1 MSKLSGQV
9 AIVTGAGRGIG
20 GAAARKLASEGA
32 SVVAVDL
39 DLQALEGNMATIR
52 DAGGEVVG
60 LSADVAA
67 KDFGE
72 VAVARALEEFGALD
86 IIVNNAG
93 YIWNTT
99 IQNTT
104 DEQWQAMLDVHAT
117 GPFRLLR
124 AALPHF
130 REAVRRDEQEGICRH
145 RKVVNV
151 SSVSG
156 TSGSATQVAY
166 SAAKAAVVGLTK
178 TLAKEWGRY
187 RVNVNCVAF
196 GYIGTRLTQGWEGE
210 PPTIEVHGRD
220 HKVGFPKQLAEQIE
234 VGIPLGR
241 RGTPEEAAGAIYLFC
256 IPESDFVSGEV
267 LVCGGGVR

>member
-1 MSKLSGQV
+1 MKLQDRV

-20 GAAARKLASEGA
+20 AAAARKLAAEGA
-32 SVVAVDL
+32 RVVAVDL
-39 DLQALEGNMATIR
+39 DPGPLAETAAAIEAG
-52 DAGGEVVG
+52 GGEVAT
-60 LSADVAA
+60 LAADVAA
-67 KDFGE
+67 ESFGE
-72 VAVARALEEFGALD
+72 SAVARAVDGFGGLD

-99 IQNTT
+99 IQNTS

-130 REAVRRDEQEGICRH
+130 RKAAARDTEAGIYRH
-145 RKVVNV
+145 RKVVNI

-196 GYIGTRLTQGWEGE
+196 GYIGTRLTQGWEGD
-210 PPTIEVHGRD
+210 PATIEVHGRD
-220 HKVGFPKQLAEQIE
+220 HKVGFPKQMADQIE

-241 RGTPEEAAGAIYLFC
+241 RGTPDEAAGAIYMFC
-256 IPESDFVSGEV
+256 IPESDYVSGEV
-267 LVCGGGVR
+267 LVCGGGMR